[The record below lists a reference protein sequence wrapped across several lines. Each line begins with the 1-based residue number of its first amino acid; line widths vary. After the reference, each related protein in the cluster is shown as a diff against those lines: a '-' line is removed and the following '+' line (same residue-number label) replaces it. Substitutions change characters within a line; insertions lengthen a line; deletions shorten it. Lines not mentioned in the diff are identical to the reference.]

1 MVGAAP
7 PLLPDV
13 VVGGGGAAGVEKKP
27 THPGGEAIPAM
38 IAAHSS
44 IDAVVVIAARGSV
57 LLLSPGRAACLRR
70 SHFCA
75 RTRRGMEGGEQIE
88 YFMGCLVAGV

>member
-1 MVGAAP
+1 MVDAP

-13 VVGGGGAAGVEKKP
+13 VVGGGAAGVEKKP

-44 IDAVVVIAARGSV
+44 IDAVVIAARGSV